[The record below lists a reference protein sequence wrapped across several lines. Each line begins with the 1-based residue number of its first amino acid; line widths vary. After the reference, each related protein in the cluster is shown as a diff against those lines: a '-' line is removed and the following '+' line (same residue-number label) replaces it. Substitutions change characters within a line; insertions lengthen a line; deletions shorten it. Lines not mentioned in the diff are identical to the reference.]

1 MDGNTKRTLPL
12 IIVAVGIGVLYLT
25 ASEYMG
31 SDESSDDTSAEV
43 SEESPAASSD
53 DTSSARRSEA
63 TPVHRLSPEARL
75 ALRETGTIVTDSFE
89 ADIDSLGGGVTAFRI
104 VGDPRFRNEDG
115 SPQDVITTSTP
126 GHPRHEYEEREDYE
140 SLRVQLHGIEIPDD
154 AVWDLDQVSETEVR
168 LTWDGPGI
176 RVIRSLSA
184 GQGPYQ
190 IWHTVRIQNT
200 ANYERTTRLEV
211 EAWHWV
217 ERSDESGGFIASRSA
232 AISQGVCVYSEDG
245 EEASET
251 ERKDRS
257 DLAENGEHGYGH
269 GSVQIAA
276 VENVYFTQA
285 IVAAGDE
292 MAARCSLTGTDLP
305 NADDA
310 VGTLLRSRL
319 IYPYQ
324 AIEAGGERTYQ
335 TLTYLGPKDRDSLQ
349 LAGHHLPKMIDL
361 GFFALIANQL
371 ARLLSFIQQFVP
383 NWGFAIILLTLMIR
397 LLLFPL
403 TNLSFKSMAKMRR
416 LKPEMNRITELY
428 KDDAEKKGAATME
441 LYRKHKIN
449 PLAGCLP
456 SLVQLPVWWALYTS
470 LSTNIELY
478 HMPFA
483 LWWTDLSSP
492 DPYYV
497 LPVMLGV
504 LMHLQQRLSPT
515 TMDPTQA
522 KMMMYFMPIM
532 ITVFMLFLPSG
543 LCLYMLTNSALGIT
557 QMRLNEYRLNKEAE
571 AAGPLD
577 SSGDDDLGPDT
588 GDDDGS
594 SKSQKR
600 RPRRKRKVRRG
611 RA

>member
-1 MDGNTKRTLPL
+1 MDGNNKRTLPL
-12 IIVAVGIGVLYLT
+12 IIVAVGIAVLYLT
-25 ASEYMG
+25 TSDFMG
-31 SDESSDDTSAEV
+31 SDEPEGDGAAEV
-43 SEESPAASSD
+43 SDGDAPGADASDSHDAPDGSASEPALS
-53 DTSSARRSEA
+53 TSARQ
-63 TPVHRLSPEARL
+63 
-75 ALRETGTIVTDSFE
+75 ALRATGTIVTDSFE
-89 ADIDSLGGGVTAFRI
+89 ADIDSLGGGVTSFRI
-104 VGDPRFRNEDG
+104 TGDPRFRNEDG

-126 GHPRHEYEEREDYE
+126 GHPRNGYTEREDYE
-140 SLRVQLHGIEIPDD
+140 SLRVQLGGIEIPDD
-154 AVWDLDQVSETEVR
+154 AVWELEQVSPTEVR
-168 LTWDGPGI
+168 LTWNGDGV
-176 RVIRSLSA
+176 RVVRSLSA

-190 IWHTVRIQNT
+190 LWQTVRVENT
-200 ANYERTTRLEV
+200 SNYERTMRLEL

-232 AISQGVCVYSEDG
+232 YISHGACVYGEDG
-245 EEASET
+245 SET

-257 DLAENGEHGYGH
+257 DLTENGEHGYGN
-269 GSVQIAA
+269 GDVQIAA

-285 IVAAGDE
+285 MAAAGDLP
-292 MAARCSLTGTDLP
+292 AARCSLTGTDLP

-310 VGTLLRSRL
+310 VGTLFRSRL
-319 IYPYQ
+319 IYPW
-324 AIEAGGERTYQ
+324 EALEPGGQQTYRT
-335 TLTYLGPKDRDSLQ
+335 LAYLGPKDRDSLH
-349 LAGHHLPKMIDL
+349 LAGHHLAKMINL

-371 ARLLSFIQQFVP
+371 ARLLSFIQQYVP
-383 NWGFAIILLTLMIR
+383 NWGFAIILLTLLIR

-577 SSGDDDLGPDT
+577 SSGDDDRALES
-588 GDDDGS
+588 GDDDES
-594 SKSQKR
+594 SKSPKR